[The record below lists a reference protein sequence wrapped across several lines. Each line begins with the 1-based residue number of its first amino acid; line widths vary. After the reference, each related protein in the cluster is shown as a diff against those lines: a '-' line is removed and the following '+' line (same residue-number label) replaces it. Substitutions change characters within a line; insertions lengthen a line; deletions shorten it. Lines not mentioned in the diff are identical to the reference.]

1 VTALELWPEEG
12 IPENPGAWLMT
23 AAKRGATPRGAGAPL
38 PPREGRAPLCGPSL
52 RAQQAVGADERR
64 RSARSAASLWRS
76 QLNAGTLGIVQLKA
90 A

>member
-1 VTALELWPEEG
+1 MTALELWPEEG
-12 IPENPGAWLMT
+12 IPENP
-23 AAKRGATPRGAGAPL
+23 GAGAPL